1 MQHNI
6 QKHNRCHKI
15 DIHQIINK
23 FVQLKFPPVQKM
35 FGPKMFG
42 SKMLGPKIL
51 GSKNG
56 RVQKYSGSKNIR
68 IPKNVPKIKN
78 VLEFG
83 KGLFVTL
90 RFVKIKIAKVMKL
103 C

>member
-23 FVQLKFPPVQKM
+23 FVQFKFPPVRKM

-42 SKMLGPKIL
+42 SKMLGPK
-51 GSKNG
+51 NT
-56 RVQKYSGSKNIR
+56 RVQKWAGPKIFGFKKYSNSQKCSKNQ
-68 IPKNVPKIKN
+68 K
-78 VLEFG
+78 
-83 KGLFVTL
+83 
-90 RFVKIKIAKVMKL
+90 
-103 C
+103 CS